1 MGTCKLQGINP
12 MVWMVDV
19 LKKINKHPVEKIQ
32 DLLPHR
38 WKKLQETEP
47 VL

>member
-1 MGTCKLQGINP
+1 ME
-12 MVWMVDV
+12 DV
-19 LKKINKHPVEKIQ
+19 LRKINKHPAAEIQ

-38 WKKLQETEP
+38 WKELQEVAP

>member
-1 MGTCKLQGINP
+1 

-19 LKKINKHPVEKIQ
+19 LKKINNQHTDQIQ

-38 WKKLQETEP
+38 WKELQEIEP
-47 VL
+47 VR

>member
-1 MGTCKLQGINP
+1 
-12 MVWMVDV
+12 MVDV
-19 LKKINKHPVEKIQ
+19 LRKINKHPAAKIQ

-38 WKKLQETEP
+38 WKELQEIEP